1 MGKSKHFISDL
12 YFAFKYVFK
21 ISPLYVFLTIFSAI
35 FNSAYNLFNIV
46 IIKAIIDSMQVK
58 DYRLFYFYLI
68 LIFGIGIITMLFNNA
83 LSNIIIPQILN
94 KIKNETQKYIFSGY
108 IQYNYEYVNN
118 KEFYD
123 KYYYILE
130 NSENSFTSTINV
142 LGELITSIITISGVV
157 YIVFYYD
164 YIIMLITFSLAVL
177 SFICS
182 LKAENSSIYLKNLR
196 LCLGEK

>member
-1 MGKSKHFISDL
+1 
-12 YFAFKYVFK
+12 
-21 ISPLYVFLTIFSAI
+21 
-35 FNSAYNLFNIV
+35 FNIV

-68 LIFGIGIITMLFNNA
+68 LIFGIG
-83 LSNIIIPQILN
+83 
-94 KIKNETQKYIFSGY
+94 
-108 IQYNYEYVNN
+108 
-118 KEFYD
+118 
-123 KYYYILE
+123 
-130 NSENSFTSTINV
+130 
-142 LGELITSIITISGVV
+142 IITISGVV

>member
-1 MGKSKHFISDL
+1 M
-12 YFAFKYVFK
+12 
-21 ISPLYVFLTIFSAI
+21 
-35 FNSAYNLFNIV
+35 
-46 IIKAIIDSMQVK
+46 
-58 DYRLFYFYLI
+58 DYYIEKRKEIWEKVSTLI
-68 LIFGIGIITMLFNNA
+68 LIFRIGIITMLLNNA

-123 KYYYILE
+123 
-130 NSENSFTSTINV
+130 
-142 LGELITSIITISGVV
+142 
-157 YIVFYYD
+157 

-182 LKAENSSIYLKNLR
+182 LKAEKQQYLFKEFTTMFR
-196 LCLGEK
+196 RKIEDVI